1 MNSLNSTDKPSLM
14 IVISFINSSIN
25 FDLQFEEKIDREI
38 VSFFNEE
45 VRKMEKEYLY
55 RPMSAMLRVVIENR
69 LREFVRNN
77 KSNLPYYK
85 VEIK

>member
-1 MNSLNSTDKPSLM
+1 MNSLNSTDKPSLV

-55 RPMSAMLRVVIENR
+55 RPMSAMLRADIENR